1 MIDAKDIADTAVRLY
16 KEIEGRDAWQKR
28 EVISILT
35 VLVELDVQ
43 RTVARLTRG
52 AAHKTKAEK

>member
-43 RTVARLTRG
+43 RTVA
-52 AAHKTKAEK
+52 AHKTKAEK